1 MDWLRA
7 NEVILDFQDSTVSFT
22 KNGEPIQWQVSVDT
36 TIPVVQITKSADVCF
51 ALACQF
57 GQHYRVANTLFVVQL
72 EEAGTPT
79 PDIED
84 FPPQMKVLADEFK
97 EVFEYIPDGLPPD
110 RAVGHTIPVEPGKLP
125 PFRPLYRFT
134 PAEYEEAKQQIEE
147 YLRKGWIE
155 PSASPYGAPI
165 LFVNKKGGGLR
176 MCVDY
181 RALNKITIKNR
192 YPLPRIEDLFDRLQG
207 AQWFSALDL
216 AQGYHQLRITKED
229 VPKTA
234 FRSPF
239 GHFQWRVLS
248 FGLTNAPASFQRA
261 MNDVFREAIGHF
273 VLVYL
278 DDILVYSK
286 TEEEHTQHLK
296 WVLGKLREHKFYA
309 RLWKCHFYKRKLEYL
324 GHLVGNDGL
333 KVDLK
338 KVVAVQNWPVPQDVG
353 QIRSFLGLAN
363 YFRRFLENYSTV
375 VAPLAALT
383 QKGSAWEWTRQC
395 QEAFDKVKTKLTN
408 APVLVLPNPS
418 KPYEVVTNAST
429 VGIGAVLLQEGR
441 PVAFES
447 RKLSPA
453 EQRYTTS
460 EQELLAVVHALRTW
474 RCYLEG
480 VEFVVTTDHCPNTYF
495 STQATLTRRQAR
507 WAELLSGFTF
517 DIRYRAGSTN
527 MADPLSR
534 QPIGAATGL
543 EETEDKAVVAACFGI
558 LAVAR
563 VSEVTFSGFLKRIR
577 TGYHIDSWFHN
588 PQNTKGLKYEHELWW
603 REKEIVVPH
612 VGNLRN
618 DIIEEVHSTKYG
630 GHLGIKKTRW
640 ALSDVY
646 WWPGLGTEVQQ
657 FVSHCDACARNKS
670 DTKKPGGLLQP
681 LEIPDE
687 PWESVSLDFITDLPK
702 TRDGHTAILVFVD
715 RLTKMVHFFAT
726 TTDVSA
732 EDTAKLFVAHVF
744 RLHGLP
750 RVLVSDRDPRF
761 TSRFWHEVT
770 RTLGTKLKMSSAFH
784 PQTDGQ
790 TERTNRTLEQM
801 LRSFIGPTQDDWDD
815 LLPVVEFAV
824 NNSVHEGTHEKP
836 FILNCGR
843 HPTTPATHGIGG
855 LRVPAAK
862 DFVAKQQEALK
873 SARRWLQLSQQRQKS
888 YADMKR
894 REVSFEV
901 GDKVLLSTK
910 NIRLKIPGARKLF
923 PQWIG
928 PFEVI
933 QRVGVVA
940 YKLKLPETLQIHNVF
955 HVSLLNKYIA
965 EGKYLPPPTIVLGEE
980 LFYEVERVLMH
991 RDRQR
996 GRKTLILNF
1005 PLQEINL
1012 EI

>member
-1 MDWLRA
+1 LFWWGEKQQAAFDQLNIVLTSPPVLRIADPDRPYEVITDASVIAIGAVLLQDFGEGLQPVAYESRKLHGAEKKYTVHGKEMLAIVHAFKTWRCYLTGADVTVRTDHKSLQYLRA
-7 NEVILDFQDSTVSFT
+7 QPNLNPQQIRWLDFLQSNVHYTITYKRGANDIADALTRPTAHTAAILRPWQHVTMDYVTGLPARPSGNDAILVIVDQLT
-22 KNGEPIQWQVSVDT
+22 KMAHFI
-36 TIPVVQITKSADVCF
+36 
-51 ALACQF
+51 ACQ
-57 GQHYRVANTLFVVQL
+57 QKITAEQTAQLFITNL

-84 FPPQMKVLADEFK
+84 FPPQMKVLVDEFK
-97 EVFEYIPDGLPPD
+97 EVFGSIPDGLPPD

-125 PFRPLYRFT
+125 PFRPLYRLS
-134 PAEYEEAKQQIEE
+134 PAEYEEAKQRIEE
-147 YLRKGWIE
+147 YLKKGWIE
-155 PSASPYGAPI
+155 PSASLHGAPI

-192 YPLPRIEDLFDRLQG
+192 YHLPRIEDLFDRLHG

-216 AQGYHQLRITKED
+216 AQGYHQLRITEED

-234 FRSPF
+234 LRSPF

-278 DDILVYSK
+278 DNILVYSK
-286 TEEEHTQHLK
+286 TENEHTQHLK

-309 RLWKCHFYKRKLEYL
+309 RLWKCHFYKHELEYL
-324 GHLVGNDGL
+324 GHLVGNNGL
-333 KVDLK
+333 KVDPK
-338 KVVAVQNWPVPQDVG
+338 NVVAVQNWPVPQDVC

-375 VAPLAALT
+375 VAPLTALT
-383 QKGSAWEWTRQC
+383 RKGSAWEWTRQC

-408 APVLVLPNPS
+408 GPVLVLPDPS
-418 KPYEVVTNAST
+418 KPYEVVTDAST

-447 RKLSPA
+447 RKVSPA

-460 EQELLAVVHALRTW
+460 KQELLAVVHALRTW

-543 EETEDKAVVAACFGI
+543 DETEDKAVVAACF
-558 LAVAR
+558 
-563 VSEVTFSGFLKRIR
+563 
-577 TGYHIDSWFHN
+577 
-588 PQNTKGLKYEHELWW
+588 
-603 REKEIVVPH
+603 
-612 VGNLRN
+612 
-618 DIIEEVHSTKYG
+618 
-630 GHLGIKKTRW
+630 
-640 ALSDVY
+640 
-646 WWPGLGTEVQQ
+646 
-657 FVSHCDACARNKS
+657 
-670 DTKKPGGLLQP
+670 
-681 LEIPDE
+681 
-687 PWESVSLDFITDLPK
+687 
-702 TRDGHTAILVFVD
+702 
-715 RLTKMVHFFAT
+715 
-726 TTDVSA
+726 DVSA

-770 RTLGTKLKMSSAFH
+770 RTLRTKLKMSSAFH

-790 TERTNRTLEQM
+790 TERTNHTLEQM

-815 LLPVVEFAV
+815 LLHVVEFAE

-843 HPTTPATHGIGG
+843 HPTTPTTHGICG

-862 DFVAKQQEALK
+862 DFVGKQLEALK
-873 SARRWLQLSQQRQKS
+873 SAHRWLQLSQQRQKS

-910 NIRLKIPGARKLF
+910 NIRLKIPGAKKSF

-928 PFEVI
+928 PFEMI

-955 HVSLLNKYIA
+955 HVSLLNK
-965 EGKYLPPPTIVLGEE
+965 
-980 LFYEVERVLMH
+980 
-991 RDRQR
+991 
-996 GRKTLILNF
+996 
-1005 PLQEINL
+1005 
-1012 EI
+1012 

>member
-1 MDWLRA
+1 MLYWRMSLRRF
-7 NEVILDFQDSTVSFT
+7 LSLFQTDSLLTA
-22 KNGEPIQWQVSVDT
+22 P
-36 TIPVVQITKSADVCF
+36 
-51 ALACQF
+51 
-57 GQHYRVANTLFVVQL
+57 
-72 EEAGTPT
+72 
-79 PDIED
+79 
-84 FPPQMKVLADEFK
+84 
-97 EVFEYIPDGLPPD
+97 
-110 RAVGHTIPVEPGKLP
+110 GHTIPVEPGKLP
-125 PFRPLYRFT
+125 PFRPLYRLS

-216 AQGYHQLRITKED
+216 AQGYHQLRITEED

-234 FRSPF
+234 FVRRLAIFNGESCENTSSMLVY
-239 GHFQWRVLS
+239 GNAIS
-248 FGLTNAPASFQRA
+248 TNASW
-261 MNDVFREAIGHF
+261 NTSV
-273 VLVYL
+273 
-278 DDILVYSK
+278 ILS
-286 TEEEHTQHLK
+286 
-296 WVLGKLREHKFYA
+296 
-309 RLWKCHFYKRKLEYL
+309 
-324 GHLVGNDGL
+324 GNGL
-333 KVDLK
+333 KVDPK

-375 VAPLAALT
+375 VAPLTALT
-383 QKGSAWEWTRQC
+383 RKGSAWEWTRQC
-395 QEAFDKVKTKLTN
+395 KRHLTKRAAQWHLR
-408 APVLVLPNPS
+408 
-418 KPYEVVTNAST
+418 
-429 VGIGAVLLQEGR
+429 VGN
-441 PVAFES
+441 
-447 RKLSPA
+447 SPA

-543 EETEDKAVVAACFGI
+543 EETEDKA
-558 LAVAR
+558 
-563 VSEVTFSGFLKRIR
+563 
-577 TGYHIDSWFHN
+577 
-588 PQNTKGLKYEHELWW
+588 
-603 REKEIVVPH
+603 IVVPH

-657 FVSHCDACARNKS
+657 FVSRCDACARNKS

-715 RLTKMVHFFAT
+715 RLTKMVHFVAT

-784 PQTDGQ
+784 PQMDGQ

-801 LRSFIGPTQDDWDD
+801 LRSFIGPTQDNWDD

-843 HPTTPATHGIGG
+843 HPTTPSTHGIGG
-855 LRVPAAK
+855 LRVPTAK
-862 DFVAKQQEALK
+862 DFMGKQQEALK

-923 PQWIG
+923 PRWIG

-940 YKLKLPETLQIHNVF
+940 YKLKLPKTLQIHNVF
-955 HVSLLNKYIA
+955 HVSLLNKYIS
-965 EGKYLPPPTIVLGEE
+965 EG
-980 LFYEVERVLMH
+980 
-991 RDRQR
+991 
-996 GRKTLILNF
+996 
-1005 PLQEINL
+1005 
-1012 EI
+1012 

>member
-1 MDWLRA
+1 LLV
-7 NEVILDFQDSTVSFT
+7 EGSLV
-22 KNGEPIQWQVSVDT
+22 E
-36 TIPVVQITKSADVCF
+36 C
-51 ALACQF
+51 
-57 GQHYRVANTLFVVQL
+57 HYRIANTLFVIQL

-97 EVFEYIPDGLPPD
+97 EVFESIPDGLPPD

-125 PFRPLYRFT
+125 PFRPLYRLS
-134 PAEYEEAKQQIEE
+134 PAEYKEAKQQIEE

-155 PSASPYGAPI
+155 PSASLYEAPI

-181 RALNKITIKNR
+181 RALNNITIKNR

-216 AQGYHQLRITKED
+216 AQGYHQLRFTEED
-229 VPKTA
+229 VPKTV

-278 DDILVYSK
+278 DNILVYSK
-286 TEEEHTQHLK
+286 TEEEHTQRLK

-309 RLWKCHFYKRKLEYL
+309 RLWKCHFYKRELEYL
-324 GHLVGNDGL
+324 GHLVGNNRL
-333 KVDLK
+333 KVDPK

-375 VAPLAALT
+375 VAPLTALT
-383 QKGSAWEWTRQC
+383 RKGTAWEWTRQC
-395 QEAFDKVKTKLTN
+395 QEAFDKVKNK
-408 APVLVLPNPS
+408 ADQCS
-418 KPYEVVTNAST
+418 DFDAST

-447 RKLSPA
+447 RKLSSA

-460 EQELLAVVHALRTW
+460 EQELLAVLHALRTW

-480 VEFVVTTDHCPNTYF
+480 VEFVVTIDHCPNTYF
-495 STQATLTRRQAR
+495 STQATLTRCQAR

-517 DIRYRAGSTN
+517 NIRYRAGSTN

-543 EETEDKAVVAACFGI
+543 DETEDKA
-558 LAVAR
+558 
-563 VSEVTFSGFLKRIR
+563 
-577 TGYHIDSWFHN
+577 
-588 PQNTKGLKYEHELWW
+588 
-603 REKEIVVPH
+603 IVVPH

-630 GHLGIKKTRW
+630 GHMGIKKTRW

-657 FVSHCDACARNKS
+657 FVSRCDACARNKP

-715 RLTKMVHFFAT
+715 RLTKMVHFVAT

-732 EDTAKLFVAHVF
+732 
-744 RLHGLP
+744 
-750 RVLVSDRDPRF
+750 
-761 TSRFWHEVT
+761 
-770 RTLGTKLKMSSAFH
+770 
-784 PQTDGQ
+784 
-790 TERTNRTLEQM
+790 
-801 LRSFIGPTQDDWDD
+801 
-815 LLPVVEFAV
+815 
-824 NNSVHEGTHEKP
+824 
-836 FILNCGR
+836 
-843 HPTTPATHGIGG
+843 
-855 LRVPAAK
+855 
-862 DFVAKQQEALK
+862 
-873 SARRWLQLSQQRQKS
+873 
-888 YADMKR
+888 
-894 REVSFEV
+894 
-901 GDKVLLSTK
+901 
-910 NIRLKIPGARKLF
+910 
-923 PQWIG
+923 
-928 PFEVI
+928 
-933 QRVGVVA
+933 
-940 YKLKLPETLQIHNVF
+940 
-955 HVSLLNKYIA
+955 
-965 EGKYLPPPTIVLGEE
+965 
-980 LFYEVERVLMH
+980 
-991 RDRQR
+991 
-996 GRKTLILNF
+996 
-1005 PLQEINL
+1005 
-1012 EI
+1012 